1 MVYSDGELK
10 LTYLEKVVLVLE
22 DRRFLQHSGVDLI
35 AALRECIK
43 AITFRRHGG
52 ASTIDMQFV
61 RTVTGYKE
69 LKLKRK
75 LYEAFLAYLV
85 RFRHSKILILRSY
98 LRCAY
103 FGSHLIG
110 AEKASLRLFGKQI
123 SDLDEG
129 ECAQIAA
136 MLVYPKPLVPQEHWR
151 AKVARRAKYGQRRLL
166 RFEKGFGKLPS

>member
-22 DRRFLQHSGVDLI
+22 DRRFLQHSGVD
-35 AALRECIK
+35 
-43 AITFRRHGG
+43 
-52 ASTIDMQFV
+52 
-61 RTVTGYKE
+61 YKE